1 MGSPVTAVASYAIE
15 LSLQGE
21 YFTVEDIISGVE
33 NAPNQTSVTRVL
45 KELEA
50 HGWIEQDQDGWKP
63 SVKAQEL
70 GNLRSSPAN
79 TSSAEF
85 DLGVDGILDSENIQ

>member
-1 MGSPVTAVASYAIE
+1 
-15 LSLQGE
+15 
-21 YFTVEDIISGVE
+21 
-33 NAPNQTSVTRVL
+33 VL

-70 GNLRSSPAN
+70 GNLRSSAVN
-79 TSSAEF
+79 TSSADF
-85 DLGVDGILDSENIQ
+85 DLGIDGILDSENKQ